1 MMQRIFRRLLDD
13 MPLRLSVTALFVT
26 VPLVIAISWLGGA
39 YRSVMGN
46 DSFVGLLLRF
56 FVSSFVCAFAAGS
69 IVIVPLERWVIGE
82 RAVKRSRWRAVR
94 VLLYLV
100 AGIPIGAAILLGI
113 RLVVGESAGIVES
126 GYFVN
131 AMVFSG
137 AVGTIYTF
145 IEQAA
150 EDVRKRER
158 ELKREIDVLR
168 IEIDAMRR
176 AQEVEEIT
184 ETEYFQDLRA
194 RARELREEE

>member
-100 AGIPIGAAILLGI
+100 AGIPIGGAILLGI